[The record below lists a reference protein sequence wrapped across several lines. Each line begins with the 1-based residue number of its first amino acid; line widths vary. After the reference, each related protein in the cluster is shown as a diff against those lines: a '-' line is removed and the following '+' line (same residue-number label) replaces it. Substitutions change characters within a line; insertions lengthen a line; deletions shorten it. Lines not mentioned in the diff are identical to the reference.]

1 MVEVTLRE
9 AIANVQGLRNLFRG
23 LEKVEATLQAAQVA
37 ENLAGE
43 RQKLIDAKT
52 AELATIAA
60 GVDAAKTAEAERAQA
75 AEKSHALRLAEQ
87 QAQFDAIALSFSSI
101 KAKLQA
107 DLTEAQADYDTKT
120 TKLLDEIR
128 DLTVIRD
135 GLVVARDDLA
145 GQLAQLK
152 DRAANL

>member
-1 MVEVTLRE
+1 MVEVTLAE

-37 ENLAGE
+37 DNLAGE
-43 RQKLIDAKT
+43 RQTLIGVKT
-52 AELATIAA
+52 AELASIAA

-87 QAQFDAIALSFSSI
+87 QAQFDAIALSFASVR
-101 KAKLQA
+101 AKLDA
-107 DLTEAQADYDTKT
+107 DLAEAQADHESKT

-135 GLVVARDDLA
+135 GLADARNELA